1 MSSNTASI
9 EAILGA
15 SGSGKSAYVKQ
26 RLKREK
32 PLRLLIWDPLREYA
46 GFGTITDTV
55 GALLDG
61 ITAHCKAG
69 NFRLVF
75 QPSSDEQQRVK
86 QFDLFCAIALAVGRL
101 TLIVEE
107 LRFVTRPSA
116 APLNWARCTMTG
128 RHVGLSVV
136 GTSQRPASID
146 KDFLGN
152 CTLIHTGRLVYPV
165 DIKNVADAMGIE
177 PVLIEALKPLAWIEK
192 DMQTGEIR
200 SGLLRFQVKKTIPAP
215 TS

>member
-1 MSSNTASI
+1 MSINTASI

-15 SGSGKSAYVKQ
+15 SGSGKSAFVKQ
-26 RLKREK
+26 RLKRER
-32 PLRLLIWDPLREYA
+32 PPRLLIWDPLREYA
-46 GFGTITDTV
+46 GHGAIHRTV
-55 GALLDG
+55 SGLLDAMTTG
-61 ITAHCKAG
+61 GKGG

-75 QPSSDEQQRVK
+75 QPASDELQRVK
-86 QFDLFCAIALAVGRL
+86 QFNLFCAIALAAGNL

-107 LRFVTRPSA
+107 LRFVTRPSS

-152 CTLIHTGRLVYPV
+152 CTSIHTGRLVYPV
-165 DIKNVADAMGIE
+165 DIKNVADAMGVE
-177 PVLIEALKPLAWIEK
+177 PVLIEALKPLAWLQK
-192 DMQTGEIR
+192 DMQTGEI
-200 SGLLRFQVKKTIPAP
+200 SGGRVRFPAKKTVP
-215 TS
+215 TPTM